1 MAMAAHPVIANA
13 TLILPDDRQ
22 KYVLIEFTVRL
33 TLRRFQAKVV
43 RLQSLVNA
51 F

>member
-1 MAMAAHPVIANA
+1 MAAHPVIANA
-13 TLILPDDRQ
+13 TMVLPDDGQR
-22 KYVLIEFTVRL
+22 YVLLEFTVRM

-43 RLQSLVNA
+43 RLQSLANA